1 MSSPSEP
8 ETTQKS
14 DRPTWVIGHRN
25 PDTDAICSAI
35 AYADLL
41 RQTRIPNA
49 EAACC
54 GPPNQRTEWVLSQ
67 AEISRPKLMPDVY
80 LRAEDICRCEVATAK
95 VTDTVIEAYRQM
107 TSFNFRSL
115 PVADENGSIVGM
127 LALQDLLALLIPE
140 TGQGEDARKVNTS
153 TRNISRIL
161 GGDFVNETEHCD
173 EEKDYIMMV
182 AGSSEPVMSE
192 RIARFPSDQLIIIT
206 GDRVGVQLHA
216 VEAGVRCLVITSG
229 FQPSAAIIAAAKAA
243 NTAIIVTDHDTAS
256 TTQLIRGARS
266 IQGAV
271 SDKFTKFSPDVRISV
286 IKEKIKSLRKQAL
299 FPVCGPGNPGIN
311 RRIFSY

>member
-1 MSSPSEP
+1 MQTCVSLREVETFQSKVGQHSQHYLVSSPSEP
-8 ETTQKS
+8 ETTPKS

-67 AEISRPKLMPDVY
+67 AEISRPKLIPDVY

-107 TSFNFRSL
+107 TSLSFRSL

-127 LALQDLLALLIPE
+127 LALQDCLLY
-140 TGQGEDARKVNTS
+140 TSDAA
-153 TRNISRIL
+153 
-161 GGDFVNETEHCD
+161 D
-173 EEKDYIMMV
+173 EE
-182 AGSSEPVMSE
+182 
-192 RIARFPSDQLIIIT
+192 
-206 GDRVGVQLHA
+206 
-216 VEAGVRCLVITSG
+216 
-229 FQPSAAIIAAAKAA
+229 
-243 NTAIIVTDHDTAS
+243 
-256 TTQLIRGARS
+256 
-266 IQGAV
+266 
-271 SDKFTKFSPDVRISV
+271 
-286 IKEKIKSLRKQAL
+286 
-299 FPVCGPGNPGIN
+299 
-311 RRIFSY
+311 